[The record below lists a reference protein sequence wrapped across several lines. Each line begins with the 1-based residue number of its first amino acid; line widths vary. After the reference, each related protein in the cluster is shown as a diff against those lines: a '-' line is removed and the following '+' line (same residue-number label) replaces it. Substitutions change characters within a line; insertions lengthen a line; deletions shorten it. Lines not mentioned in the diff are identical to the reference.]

1 MKIAIASTGKTTA
14 AKIDKHFARCMYF
27 GLYDTKTCDVDFIK
41 NICRTMESNA
51 GISVVECIRNMGA
64 EKVISGE
71 FGLKAKA
78 ELDKYSIQMI
88 VITDPEKTIREIIEL
103 LKINQQ

>member
-1 MKIAIASTGKTTA
+1 MKIAIASTGKTA
-14 AKIDKHFARCMYF
+14 SAKVDKHFARCMYF
-27 GLYDTKTCDVDFIK
+27 ALYDTTTGDVDYMK

-51 GISVVECIRNMGA
+51 GISVVECIRRLGV

-88 VITDPEKTIREIIEL
+88 VITDSEKTIREIIEL
-103 LKINQQ
+103 LKANQE